1 MESEII
7 AEFIRITSAKPNDAV
22 SCLRAFE
29 FDLKKA
35 LIDYNGNMQASF
47 ISS

>member
-35 LIDYNGNMQASF
+35 LIDYNGKCKLVLF
-47 ISS
+47 SS